1 MYFIILRLSSC
12 KLTKKSCPAL
22 ASVLESNP
30 NVLRELDLSF
40 NDIED
45 RGVKSLCSGLKS
57 PHCKLE
63 TLKYL
68 YSIKSM
74 KNQYNWYMAVPLTCI
89 LFF

>member
-74 KNQYNWYMAVPLTCI
+74 KN
-89 LFF
+89 